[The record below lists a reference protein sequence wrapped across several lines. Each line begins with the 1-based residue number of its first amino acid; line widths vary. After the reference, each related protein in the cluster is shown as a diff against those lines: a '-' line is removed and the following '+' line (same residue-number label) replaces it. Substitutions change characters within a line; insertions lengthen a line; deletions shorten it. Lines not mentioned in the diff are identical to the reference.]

1 MTTTMHM
8 DMSTSM
14 TMNTVMGMSMATII
28 MPTIMQTAAATIM
41 NTSTAMITMATIM
54 NTNTAMTTMATIMET
69 AVAAATTMVRRIRR
83 PVRIHILSQST
94 ITPRAIPT
102 TVRSAIPMWN
112 TATYAASPWQD
123 AVA

>member
-1 MTTTMHM
+1 MTTTMRM

-14 TMNTVMGMSMATII
+14 TMNTVMGMSMPTIMNTAIVIPTIMNTVTSMATII

-41 NTSTAMITMATIM
+41 
-54 NTNTAMTTMATIMET
+54 ET
-69 AVAAATTMVRRIRR
+69 AAAAATTMVRRIRR

-102 TVRSAIPMWN
+102 TVTVRSAIPMWN